1 MTYSLN
7 THCDVERVGASSGAC
22 ASGNE
27 SEWQIPPGYGMRRGL
42 PITLANG
49 MLILDSHKPVKC
61 FKESLEMDVYTFSA
75 PRLGNWFLM
84 REYNKQLPH
93 SFNHIFGLDV
103 VPLVPP
109 WRRAVGW
116 RIRSSPMSPLALKL
130 ASDSGWQTLNPSKWL
145 KLLYHFHSGDGVIP
159 AYTAC
164 ADQTK

>member
-1 MTYSLN
+1 
-7 THCDVERVGASSGAC
+7 
-22 ASGNE
+22 
-27 SEWQIPPGYGMRRGL
+27 MRRSL
-42 PITLANG
+42 PINKLANG
-49 MLILDSHKPVKC
+49 MLILDGHKPVKC
-61 FKESLEMDVYTFSA
+61 FKESLDIDVYTFSA

-84 REYNKQLPH
+84 QEYNEQLPC

-130 ASDSGWQTLNPSKWL
+130 ASDSGWQILNPSKWL
-145 KLLYHFHSGDGVIP
+145 ELILHFHTGDGVIP